1 MISICAKS
9 SFDVHEMFAQ
19 VSMHHFFQ
27 GFAGSEREVE
37 NEAINGIENPLKTEM
52 LACRDFF

>member
-1 MISICAKS
+1 MLFSYSRFCQAL
-9 SFDVHEMFAQ
+9 
-19 VSMHHFFQ
+19 
-27 GFAGSEREVE
+27 REVE